1 MRNAFYRSKIS
12 QKLNSTLLAC
22 VLILGTALSTEAAQT
37 QQKDSRTTYL
47 TQKKISNPFV
57 APQNL
62 SNYTQNDITLIPEQ
76 QNLSTKS
83 KEILVVK
90 LNFARAHDI
99 CKTLQNIFGS
109 DRLAV
114 DVITNAI
121 IFKGTQAD
129 GQRLLQAVRA
139 LDIATKQVTLE
150 AKVIAINK
158 EDSKNLGVSWNW
170 DKIPQN
176 ENYQSSYDDDS
187 ENSNSYGG
195 NFKFWRGYSFKFD
208 ATLNALFAKGKAKLL
223 ATPSIIT
230 IPGREASIFIGDHI
244 PVQTEKHNS
253 TGSYT
258 TTEYLDAGIKLTYT
272 PIVSSDGKMVTA
284 TVHTEV
290 STPTLVSEMKNYRIT
305 SRTADTNVRMLNG
318 ETLIIGGLINEEEQ
332 KSIQRVPL
340 LSNIPL
346 FGELFKNRNKRKAK
360 TEVIMILTP
369 HITEAGQSPAIY
381 SNTLTENNFTQT

>member
-1 MRNAFYRSKIS
+1 MQNAIYRNKTS

-22 VLILGTALSTEAAQT
+22 VLICSCAFSTAQAQT
-37 QQKDSRTTYL
+37 QPKDSLTAGT
-47 TQKKISNPFV
+47 TQKIERNPFI
-57 APQNL
+57 APQNPET
-62 SNYTQNDITLIPEQ
+62 YTQNDITLIPEQ
-76 QNLSTKS
+76 QNSTKS
-83 KEILVVK
+83 KKDILVVK
-90 LNFARAHDI
+90 LNYARAQDVS
-99 CKTLQNIFGS
+99 KSLQNIFGG
-109 DRLAV
+109 DKLAV
-114 DVITNAI
+114 DAITNAI
-121 IFKGTQAD
+121 IFKGNQPE
-129 GQRLLQAVRA
+129 GQRLLQAVRT

-150 AKVIAINK
+150 AKVIALNK

-176 ENYQSSYDDDS
+176 EDYQNNNDYDS
-187 ENSNSYGG
+187 EDTNNYGG
-195 NFKFWRGYSFKFD
+195 NFKFWRGYSFKFN

-318 ETLIIGGLINEEEQ
+318 ETLIIGGLLSEEEQ
-332 KSIQRVPL
+332 RSIQKVPL
-340 LSNIPL
+340 LSNIPI
-346 FGELFKNRNKRKAK
+346 FGELFKNRSKRKAK
-360 TEVIMILTP
+360 TEVIMLLTP
-369 HITEAGQSPAIY
+369 HITEAGKSPAIY
-381 SNTLTENNFTQT
+381 SHSLKD